1 MQMGSKFPGG
11 EEGGCTRAAGRCK
24 FPPGRERVAG
34 CGEFGVGGQGRE
46 QGLGAG
52 GERGVLVDAISRSK
66 FPRTREP
73 ARLLAS

>member
-1 MQMGSKFPGG
+1 MHARSRALQISTGEGESGWMQRVWSWRAGKGAGPGG
-11 EEGGCTRAAGRCK
+11 
-24 FPPGRERVAG
+24 
-34 CGEFGVGGQGRE
+34 
-46 QGLGAG
+46 G